1 MLISN
6 FAYKNREKNL
16 NLIFAIGPQ
25 IHQVALCSV
34 VEAI

>member
-16 NLIFAIGPQ
+16 NLIFVIDLKYIKLPSAQ
-25 IHQVALCSV
+25 Q
-34 VEAI
+34 